1 MQATLLNT
9 LAESDAAVVFSDRAR
24 LELDTAVGYLPA
36 ESNPLQA
43 SSIYAVAHGANV
55 APTFPNKEEK
65 KVLLGLKGKTVLLTL
80 GYQGPDKV
88 CGLLCR
94 ACNICISRST
104 QLDLHSYGAGFSCYA
119 AGFTVML
126 PDP

>member
-1 MQATLLNT
+1 M
-9 LAESDAAVVFSDRAR
+9 VFSDRAR

-36 ESNPLQA
+36 EGNPLQA

-55 APTFPNKEEK
+55 APLFPNKEEK

-88 CGLLCR
+88 CDQ
-94 ACNICISRST
+94 S
-104 QLDLHSYGAGFSCYA
+104 
-119 AGFTVML
+119 ML
-126 PDP
+126 